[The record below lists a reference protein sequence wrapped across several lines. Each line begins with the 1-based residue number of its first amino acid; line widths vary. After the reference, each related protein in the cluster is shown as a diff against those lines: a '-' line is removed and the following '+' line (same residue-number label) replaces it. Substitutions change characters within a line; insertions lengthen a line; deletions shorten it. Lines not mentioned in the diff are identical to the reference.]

1 MKILPLSL
9 SMIVIALCFGCAPN
23 PYGDTYAVGDTRKV
37 QNVSYGVIKKV
48 EPVNI
53 EGEGSTVGTIA
64 GAVVGGLIGSTI
76 GGGTGSSIAA
86 VGGAVAGGVAGDKAA
101 QGITKRNGV
110 NLTITLDNG
119 NTIAVVQEADPNMIF
134 QVGERVQ
141 INSQGNTTRVVPE

>member
-1 MKILPLSL
+1 MKNLPLSL
-9 SMIVIALCFGCAPN
+9 SMIFIALSFGCAPN
-23 PYGDTYAVGDTRKV
+23 PYGDTYAVGDAQKV

-53 EGEGSTVGTIA
+53 EGEGSTVGTLA

-86 VGGAVAGGVAGDKAA
+86 VGGAVAGGVAGNEATQA
-101 QGITKRNGV
+101 ITKRNGV
-110 NLTITLDNG
+110 NITITLDSG

-134 QVGERVQ
+134 QVGQRVQ
-141 INSQGNTTRVVPE
+141 INSQGNKTRVVPE